1 MDIYKQMLY
10 FVFEIQYLYTA
21 DIYMYIYNIIR
32 NTIYSNKI
40 YINTI

>member
-10 FVFEIQYLYTA
+10 VVFEIQYLYTA
-21 DIYMYIYNIIR
+21 DVYIYNINR